1 MALACIQAT
10 ATYQN
15 TKVHIN
21 QGYTQLLELSQVWN
35 SKYLGRKH
43 DNDNEKSTKLQK
55 NKRPESTIEQQQLI
69 TFTLRTTL
77 YTCLLVGKRI
87 VAQQYPSILPMHT
100 HTHFLYCQKPEK
112 MRKCWKM
119 TKPDNNSKDY
129 QWFSC
134 MWKCVLFNAQ
144 QQCQPQQQ
152 PPFSFQLLSASSL
165 FTIDSAIVLTMEL
178 LHSAFVNIS
187 TGWHSLNKAPQNIH
201 SNMNSEASV
210 LLVHGEKRL
219 SKHPHELKDIVWYFS
234 TGSLLFTRNGI
245 YQQKLCLLYTW
256 GPVLSI

>member
-77 YTCLLVGKRI
+77 YTCLLVRKRI

-187 TGWHSLNKAPQNIH
+187 TGWHSLNKALHNARIWIRRR
-201 SNMNSEASV
+201 V
-210 LLVHGEKRL
+210 
-219 SKHPHELKDIVWYFS
+219 
-234 TGSLLFTRNGI
+234 
-245 YQQKLCLLYTW
+245 CC
-256 GPVLSI
+256 

>member
-1 MALACIQAT
+1 MHVSLFNSHNLISSKAFSAVSTIIITVKDSYWTFENHLERLMHLYNSSNTRIQTHMALACIQAT

-35 SKYLGRKH
+35 WKYLGRKH

-69 TFTLRTTL
+69 TFTLKTTL
-77 YTCLLVGKRI
+77 YTCLLVRKRI

-152 PPFSFQLLSASSL
+152 PPFSFQLLYASSL
-165 FTIDSAIVLTMEL
+165 FTIDSAIVY
-178 LHSAFVNIS
+178 
-187 TGWHSLNKAPQNIH
+187 WQ
-201 SNMNSEASV
+201 
-210 LLVHGEKRL
+210 
-219 SKHPHELKDIVWYFS
+219 
-234 TGSLLFTRNGI
+234 
-245 YQQKLCLLYTW
+245 
-256 GPVLSI
+256 